1 MATYKVPQNVEAEDK
16 ILGPFSLKQVIFIM
30 LFFGAGWMA
39 FLLSRIALPLG
50 IIMVPFLIVFGVLGF
65 VQRKDQPV
73 EVYLAALVRYYLKP
87 HTRKW
92 DQEGYEQRVIIT
104 APKVVEVKRVRDITE
119 AQAESQL
126 SQLAKLMDS
135 RGWAAKG
142 LVTTPSDRLV
152 RLRSP
157 RSEMEAEISTDI
169 MDEQD
174 KVSQKFDSLI
184 QEQANEQRL
193 AAIERMHQMQSA
205 AQQQLAGGMPAPMQ
219 QQAVPADDATAALP
233 IAHYNPYP
241 TDMHQTVIS
250 PTGQASL
257 QSTTKPQEPMD
268 KPVSPDI
275 IRLANNNDLTVS
287 AIAREAHSLP
297 SEEVVI
303 SLR

>member
-39 FLLSRIALPLG
+39 FILSRIALPLG

-174 KVSQKFDSLI
+174 KVSQKFDTLI

-193 AAIERMHQMQSA
+193 AAIERMHQMQAA
-205 AQQQLAGGMPAPMQ
+205 AQQQLAGNQPMMTQ
-219 QQAVPADDATAALP
+219 PSAASNMTTFTG
-233 IAHYNPYP
+233 AHYNPYP
-241 TDMHQTVIS
+241 TDMHQTVIA
-250 PTGQASL
+250 PAGQNTTA
-257 QSTTKPQEPMD
+257 QSQTKAQEPMD